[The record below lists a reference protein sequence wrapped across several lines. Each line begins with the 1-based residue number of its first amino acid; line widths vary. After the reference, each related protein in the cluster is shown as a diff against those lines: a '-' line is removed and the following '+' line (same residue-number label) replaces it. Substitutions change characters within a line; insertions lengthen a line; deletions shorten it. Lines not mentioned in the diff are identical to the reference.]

1 MATHKHH
8 GPHGHE
14 HHGHHGHPDR
24 DEHGNPADL
33 EEYVAR
39 LDDPERVRWQKP
51 ARVLAAA
58 GVKPGQTVC
67 EVGAGSGAF
76 ALRLS
81 RAVGRRG
88 HVMAVEVE
96 PRMLVVLR
104 ARLAAAHAHN
114 VSPILGLPDDPL
126 IPDGSC
132 HRILLVD
139 VYHHF
144 SDGVTVLR
152 RLRQKLRRGGRLVN
166 VDFRPGELAVGP
178 PADHK
183 ISPERFL
190 RDARRAGLTLVKE
203 ETFLPYQ
210 YLLVLR

>member
-1 MATHKHH
+1 MATHQ
-8 GPHGHE
+8 

-24 DEHGNPADL
+24 DEHGNPLDL
-33 EEYVAR
+33 EAYVAR

-51 ARVLAAA
+51 ARVLLAA
-58 GVKPGQTVC
+58 GVRPGQTVC

-76 ALRLS
+76 ALRLA

-88 HVMAVEVE
+88 HVLAVEVE
-96 PRMLVVLR
+96 PRMLLVLR
-104 ARLAAAHAHN
+104 ARLAAARAHN

-126 IPDGSC
+126 IPDASC

-139 VYHHF
+139 VYHHLP
-144 SDGVTVLR
+144 DGVRVLR
-152 RLRQKLRRGGRLVN
+152 RLRKKLRRGGRLVN
-166 VDFRPGELAVGP
+166 VDFRAGELPVGP
-178 PADHK
+178 PPGHRIA
-183 ISPERFL
+183 PERVL

-210 YLLVLR
+210 YLFVLR